1 MHKKSSGGIMRV
13 LITGVA
19 GFLGSHLADAFL
31 ERGDTV
37 LGIDNLLGGYLEN
50 VPNGVEF
57 FREDLSNLDA
67 ISNCFSG
74 VDLVIHTACTAYEGL
89 SVFSPALVCE
99 NTYQITATA
108 LSSAVKNGVKKFI
121 FMSSMA
127 RYGSQEVLPFTETL
141 TPNPQDP
148 YGISK
153 YAAEL
158 LVANVSKT
166 HGMDYVIL
174 VPHNIIG
181 PRQKFDDPYRNV
193 ASIMINRIL
202 QGKAPIIYGDGNQ
215 RRCFS
220 FIQDVVNPIMNA
232 CLNDNINGLTINIG
246 PDEEFITINELA
258 QKISLRLNFN
268 QPPIYLPGRPQ
279 EVKDANCS
287 ADLARRLL
295 DYKTSVNLDDGL
307 LELISWIKL
316 NGPREFSYHLPLEF
330 TNVDTPKTWSE
341 KIM

>member
-1 MHKKSSGGIMRV
+1 MKV

-19 GFLGSHLADAFL
+19 GFLGSYLADAFL
-31 ERGDTV
+31 ERGNEV
-37 LGIDNLLGGYLEN
+37 LGIDNLLGGYTEN
-50 VPNGVEF
+50 IPLGVKF
-57 FREDLSNLDA
+57 YQRDLSDLES
-67 ISNCFSG
+67 ISDCFSG
-74 VDLVIHTACTAYEGL
+74 VDLVIHAACTAYEGL
-89 SVFSPALVCE
+89 SVFSPALVCQ
-99 NTYQITATA
+99 NTFQITATT
-108 LSSAVKNGVKKFI
+108 LSASVKHGVKKFV

-127 RYGSQEVLPFTETL
+127 RYGTQNKIPFTEDL

-158 LVANVSKT
+158 LVENISKT
-166 HGMDYVIL
+166 HGMNYVIL

-202 QGKAPIIYGDGNQ
+202 QGKAPIIYGDGTQ

-220 FIQDVVNPIMNA
+220 FIQDVVNPIMIA
-232 CLNDNINGLTINIG
+232 CLSDNVKSMCINIG
-246 PDEEFITINELA
+246 PDEEFVTINELA
-258 QKISLRLNFN
+258 ERIGDVLDTHI
-268 QPPIYLPGRPQ
+268 PPIYLPGRPQ

-287 ADLARRLL
+287 ANLARQLL
-295 DYKTSVNLDDGL
+295 NYETSVSLDLGL
-307 LELISWIKL
+307 LELANWIKDK
-316 NGPREFSYHLPLEF
+316 GAREFSYHLPLEI
-330 TNVDTPKTWSE
+330 TNSSTPHTWTK

>member
-1 MHKKSSGGIMRV
+1 MRV

-31 ERGDTV
+31 ERNDTV
-37 LGIDNLLGGYLEN
+37 VGIDNLLGGYVEN
-50 VPNGVEF
+50 VPDGVQFFNQDLSDLEAIDRCFAGVE
-57 FREDLSNLDA
+57 
-67 ISNCFSG
+67 
-74 VDLVIHTACTAYEGL
+74 LVIHAACTAYEGL
-89 SVFSPALVCE
+89 SVFSPALVCK
-99 NTYQITATA
+99 NTYQITATT
-108 LSSAVKNGVKKFI
+108 LSAAVKNGVKKFV

-127 RYGSQEVLPFTETL
+127 RYGTQQVVPFTENL
-141 TPNPQDP
+141 NPNPQDP

-158 LVANVSKT
+158 LVENVSKT
-166 HGMDYVIL
+166 HGMDYVVL

-220 FIQDVVNPIMNA
+220 FVQDVVNPIMKA
-232 CLNDNINGLTINIG
+232 CLNRDINGLTINIG
-246 PDEEFITINELA
+246 PDEEFVTINELA
-258 QKISLRLNFN
+258 QKISLRLNFD

-287 ADLARRLL
+287 ADLARKLL
-295 DYKTSVNLDDGL
+295 GYSTSITLDNGL
-307 LELISWIKL
+307 SELIAWIRDK
-316 NGPREFSYHLPLEF
+316 GPRDFSYHLPLEF
-330 TNVDTPKTWSE
+330 TNSNTPRTWSE
-341 KIM
+341 QIM